1 LKASQKVVTPVK
13 TGVQS
18 LFNYLN
24 RLDSGFRR
32 NDKKWDFSTFYET
45 IIIGLVLKDKGLSR
59 PLLVSSFNDRKN
71 WKSRQATNLTLTRRN
86 QKRFDAGSW
95 ILDAGYMILDF

>member
-1 LKASQKVVTPVK
+1 MLI
-13 TGVQS
+13 
-18 LFNYLN
+18 L
-24 RLDSGFRR
+24 LDSGFRDSTELAEGR

-71 WKSRQATNLTLTRRN
+71 RKVDKQQT
-86 QKRFDAGSW
+86 
-95 ILDAGYMILDF
+95 